1 MARQKIFPAPC
12 PETWKTAGQV
22 LYIRLPAISSYWPL
36 PKLFREL
43 YCLSFAGMS
52 LRGQHHGHGPAF
64 HFRVLLHRREFPG
77 FLRDR
82 LQKLSSP
89 VCHGNLAAAKHYSHL
104 DLVFLFDKFFQMAKF
119 DFEVIGVCFGA
130 QLDFLELK
138 SGLFFSGFLL
148 LFVLLVL
155 EAAII
160 HNFANRRFR
169 IGRNFNQV
177 KPELFRGVNGGLE
190 G

>member
-1 MARQKIFPAPC
+1 M
-12 PETWKTAGQV
+12 
-22 LYIRLPAISSYWPL
+22 
-36 PKLFREL
+36 
-43 YCLSFAGMS
+43 
-52 LRGQHHGHGPAF
+52 
-64 HFRVLLHRREFPG
+64 LLHRREFPG
-77 FLRDR
+77 LLRDR

-89 VCHGNLAAAKHYSHL
+89 VCHGNLAAAKHYRHL

-119 DFEVIGVCFGA
+119 DFEVMGVCFGA

-190 G
+190 GQNTQLLAFRVNDPDFLCLYLPIDFNLLIGISLLGYLTPPVSLSFFQKKNGR